1 MWTHHLPARLEGLE
15 VFGRALHT
23 TPLVGVAST
32 VVPGCT
38 SAIATCDDC
47 LQDAARGSASPGR
60 HGRQQRHKEGSTRP
74 TGGLREVCGF
84 AWVCMGFEFVVLGWG
99 RESSDVRARATR
111 GSTRLLPPASLH
123 VHKELVILYFYAPL
137 REES

>member
-38 SAIATCDDC
+38 SAMATCADSKTRR
-47 LQDAARGSASPGR
+47 AAP
-60 HGRQQRHKEGSTRP
+60 HRP
-74 TGGLREVCGF
+74 TGTAGSSATRRAAPAPQEASGEVCGF

-99 RESSDVRARATR
+99 RESSAR
-111 GSTRLLPPASLH
+111 G
-123 VHKELVILYFYAPL
+123 
-137 REES
+137 

>member
-38 SAIATCDDC
+38 SAMATCADSKTRR
-47 LQDAARGSASPGR
+47 AAPHRPAGTAGSSATRRAAPAPQEASGR
-60 HGRQQRHKEGSTRP
+60 
-74 TGGLREVCGF
+74 C
-84 AWVCMGFEFVVLGWG
+84 VVLHGYAYVYELSFWAG
-99 RESSDVRARATR
+99 VGKVAMVIVNSLEPYKERACEEQMV
-111 GSTRLLPPASLH
+111 LH
-123 VHKELVILYFYAPL
+123 VME
-137 REES
+137 